1 MRLFTHP
8 LRLGRLCAAVFTC
21 TALSLALP
29 AQAAQPVGN
38 HFKPVG
44 PDNADGANAD
54 AGERWTAADYEAYAV
69 THPVPGGLLGL
80 PAGNSFVL
88 FSQCRALGSASYAG
102 FTAGESDAIVGD
114 TPFAFGTNLPGLANS
129 CFNPQNEQNIV
140 ANPANPNHLVTSA
153 NEYRGN
159 VHAVYVSTDRG
170 ASWRNIVLPGW
181 TVDSGAV
188 GLFKNLDSCGDPVLA
203 FSPSGDRLYY
213 SGLAC
218 AGGPS
223 PKQSR
228 SGVAVAVSTDGGLS
242 WSPPTM
248 VHYTTT
254 SNFFHDKEWLAVG
267 PDGSVH
273 LSWTWFQSLP
283 NGKFGSSPIFLA
295 SSRDGGLS
303 WSDPHQVSSAAYP
316 YNQGSIPAVAPDGSI
331 YVSFIAA
338 MPEAGYQADA
348 VVLARSRDGGLTW
361 SNTPGPRVYD
371 DVNCYPT
378 QIGGQ
383 GRQTLSAQNYR
394 INSFPAMAV
403 DANTGRV
410 HIAWADNRGHP
421 SCGYEKGGGFN
432 PALGNTQ
439 NQVRYVYTDDGDHFS
454 PAQALNPPNDDTVFP
469 AVAAHAGK
477 VMVGYYTRRYAKTAG
492 GVGGADMRC
501 AVRVVTVGQSGYADG
516 TLLPVSFGSGAN
528 RQTNVCI
535 DYAGRMSVD
544 GGQTFAAETRLSSE
558 SSNPWTLFT
567 GSFIGDYT
575 GAAIDAMGR
584 GIAAWTDFR
593 GNPGVT
599 PANQDTV
606 VRVLP

>member
-54 AGERWTAADYEAYAV
+54 AGERWTAADYEAYAI
-69 THPVPGGLLGL
+69 THPVPGSLLGL

-102 FTAGESDAIVGD
+102 FAAGESDAIVGD

-295 SSRDGGLS
+295 SSHDGGLS

-316 YNQGSIPAVAPDGSI
+316 YNQGSIPAVAPDGTI

-454 PAQALNPPNDDTVFP
+454 AVQALNPPNDDTVFP

-477 VMVGYYTRRYAKTAG
+477 VMVGYYTRRYAKAAG

-584 GIAAWTDFR
+584 GIVAWTDFR

>member
-1 MRLFTHP
+1 MSLRTHLP
-8 LRLGRLCAAVFTC
+8 RLGRLSAAVFTC
-21 TALSLALP
+21 MALAALP
-29 AQAAQPVGN
+29 AHGAPGGN
-38 HFKPVG
+38 RFKPVG
-44 PDNADGANAD
+44 PDNADGSNAE
-54 AGERWTAADYEAYAV
+54 AGERWTAADYEAYAT
-69 THPVPGGLLGL
+69 THPVAGSLLGL
-80 PAGNSFVL
+80 PAANSFLL
-88 FSQCRALGSASYAG
+88 FSQCRAMGGVSYAG
-102 FTAGESDAIVGD
+102 FTAAEHDAIVGD
-114 TPFAFGTNLPGLANS
+114 TPFAFATSLPGLADS

-140 ANPANPNHLVTSA
+140 THPANPNHLVTSA

-159 VHAVYVSTDRG
+159 VHTVYVSTDRG

-181 TVDSGAV
+181 TLESGAS
-188 GLFKNLDSCGDPVLA
+188 GLFKNVDSCGDPVLA

-213 SGLAC
+213 AGLEC

-248 VHYTTT
+248 VHYTATG
-254 SNFFHDKEWLAVG
+254 NFFHDKEWITVG

-273 LSWTWFQSLP
+273 LSWTWFQSTP
-283 NGKFGSSPIFLA
+283 NGKFGASPIFHA

-303 WSDPHQVSSAAYP
+303 WSEPHQVSAATYP
-316 YNQGSIPAVAPDGSI
+316 YNQGSVPAVAPDGTL
-331 YVSFIAA
+331 YVSFISAV
-338 MPEAGYQADA
+338 PETGYQADT
-348 VVLARSRDGGLTW
+348 VMLARSRDGGLTW
-361 SNTPGPRVYD
+361 TNSRGPRIYD
-371 DVNCYPT
+371 DANCYPT

-403 DANTGRV
+403 DADTGRV
-410 HIAWADNRGHP
+410 HIAWADNRAHP

-439 NQVRYVYTDDGDHFS
+439 NQVHYVYSDDGEHFS
-454 PAQALNPPNDDTVFP
+454 ADQVLNPPNDDTVFP
-469 AVAAHAGK
+469 AVAARGGK
-477 VMVGYYTRRYAKTAG
+477 VLVSYYTRRHAKAAG

-501 AVRVVTVGQSGYADG
+501 ALRVVAVGQAGYADG
-516 TLLPVSFGSGAN
+516 TLLPASFGSGAN

-535 DYAGRMSVD
+535 DYAGRLSVD
-544 GGQTFAAETRLSSE
+544 GGQTFAAEARFSSE

-584 GIAAWTDFR
+584 GVAVWTDFR

-599 PANQDTV
+599 PPNQDAV
-606 VRVLP
+606 VRTLP